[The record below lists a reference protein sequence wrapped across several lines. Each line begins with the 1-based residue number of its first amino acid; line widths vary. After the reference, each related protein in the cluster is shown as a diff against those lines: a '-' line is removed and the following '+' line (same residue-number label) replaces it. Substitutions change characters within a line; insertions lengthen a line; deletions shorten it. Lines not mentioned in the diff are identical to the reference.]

1 MNAPTATPPSPTT
14 TRSTP
19 MDTTTTRT
27 TTTFT
32 APESTLQAPMRR
44 RAAWRS
50 RPVRL
55 GDVVRGEWIK
65 FRSVRSTRMT
75 LLVAGIATVG
85 LGMIFAATAS
95 SGDAAPARAA
105 MLTDPVQLAL
115 GAVDLTA
122 MLVGVLGVLI
132 VAGEYSTGLIRT
144 TIAAVGDRL
153 AVLTAKAA
161 VLASSTAVAMGI
173 TTVLALWLGQAV
185 YGGDLPTVSL
195 SDPGTIEVVVGT
207 TAYVVGVALI
217 GLALGAI
224 LRSSASAIGVLVGGL
239 FIGPPLLNLLP
250 DSFSDVVLKLL
261 PSEAGSAMMA
271 TVSDPD
277 LLSTGMAY
285 VVFAAW
291 VVGLLIVAGVLMR
304 TRDA

>member
-1 MNAPTATPPSPTT
+1 
-14 TRSTP
+14 
-19 MDTTTTRT
+19 MDTTTLTATDQTVPTRT
-27 TTTFT
+27 GRGTT
-32 APESTLQAPMRR
+32 SRR
-44 RAAWRS
+44 

-55 GDVVRGEWIK
+55 SDVVRAEWIK
-65 FRSVRSTRMT
+65 FRSVRSTRLT
-75 LLVAGIATVG
+75 LLVAGVATVG

-95 SGDAAPARAA
+95 SDEAAPARATI
-105 MLTDPVQLAL
+105 LSDPVQLAL
-115 GAVDLTA
+115 GAIDLTA

-132 VAGEYSTGLIRT
+132 IAGEYSTGLIRT

-153 AVLTAKAA
+153 AVLWAKAA
-161 VLASSTAVAMGI
+161 VLAMTTAVVMGL

-185 YGGDLPTVSL
+185 YGGDLPTMPL
-195 SDPGTIEVVVGT
+195 SDPGIFEVVLGT

-217 GLALGAI
+217 GLALGFI
-224 LRSSASAIGVLVGGL
+224 LRSTASAIGILVGGM

-250 DSFSDVVLKLL
+250 DFFSDVVLKYL

-277 LLSTGMAY
+277 LLSTGIAY
-285 VVFAAW
+285 AVFASW
-291 VVGLLIVAGVLMR
+291 VVGLLVVAGVLMR